1 MTIKKPIV
9 IIFII
14 TFVLS
19 LSLVF
24 FKEGISFHM
33 QMLIWDIN
41 ERMPKK
47 SSPTTK
53 EQSVYL
59 GLFKCKTEKLDGE
72 EYDVFEGWTRD
83 TSSWEED
90 GVLKV
95 RFYNNEIENKYFNI
109 ESNGNKVYIIENGKE
124 RKVDLKTMNSFSSD
138 ELLTY
143 KIYYKVGGA
152 DDSKKGK
159 CPGWEGD
166 MVNSYIHKLILQLP
180 ERGENEDVLF
190 DSWECPSQ
198 HYIQIT
204 KDGQPILANQNLKG
218 WCNVKFA
225 NDSMYYTL
233 AKCNFLDKSMINSI
247 FVNGNMVCSKFN
259 GDCFFDVYKFY
270 FDTNLVKD
278 SNNNISFNDFYINT
292 REMSEDDVRF
302 TLRNFSSN
310 TYYKTQE
317 KKPLNKYYLQGYNSN
332 NSFCGFY
339 WDDII
344 IDITDNIKK
353 NTALQ
358 YLINKI
364 EKSQAQSWK
373 STGIIE
379 EEYIPISLD
388 AKGTLYCG
396 QMENFMDK
404 YTLYDCVLKPTEI
417 DVHSVNY

>member
-24 FKEGISFHM
+24 FKEGISFHI
-33 QMLIWDIN
+33 QMIIWNIN

-53 EQSVYL
+53 EQSVYF

-83 TSSWEED
+83 TSAWEDD

-95 RFYNNEIENKYFNI
+95 IFYNNEIENKYFNI

-180 ERGENEDVLF
+180 ERGEDEDVLF

-198 HYIQIT
+198 NYIQIT
-204 KDGQPILANQNLKG
+204 KDGQPILANQNLRG

-225 NDSMYYTL
+225 NDSMYHTL

-259 GDCFFDVYKFY
+259 GGCFFDVYKFY

-292 REMSEDDVRF
+292 RDMSEDDVRF
-302 TLRNFSSN
+302 TLRNFSTN
-310 TYYKTQE
+310 NYYKTQE
-317 KKPLNKYYLQGYNSN
+317 KKPLNKYYLRGYNPN
-332 NSFCGFY
+332 NAFCGFY
-339 WDDII
+339 WGDII

-364 EKSQAQSWK
+364 EKSQTQAWK

-379 EEYIPISLD
+379 ERYIPISLD
-388 AKGTLYCG
+388 AKGTFYCG

-404 YTLYDCVLKPTEI
+404 YSNYDCVLKPTEI